1 MSIPDIPLLQEI
13 NASAPAGYPKLS
25 TFIISAE
32 GQEDIRI
39 AACYKQDYMLPVDGE
54 WLKFEGSQVQFQ
66 KPKRDN
72 KGTQSLRFG
81 FAGVSSRAMGYL
93 KKSIDDNKQI
103 SIRSIDFIVPNDG
116 SEPFILESSRPIP
129 VKQAAINGEICEF
142 QAETQDAINTAF
154 PRERYTPE
162 NARGIKYL

>member
-1 MSIPDIPLLQEI
+1 MSIPDIPVLQKI

-25 TFIISAE
+25 TFIIKTE

-39 AACYKQDYMLPVDGE
+39 AASYKDDYMLPLDGE
-54 WLKFEGSQVQFQ
+54 WVLFEGSQVQFQ

-81 FAGVSSRAMGYL
+81 FAGVSSRAMAYL
-93 KKSIDDNKQI
+93 RKAIDEKKQI
-103 SIRSIDFIVPNDG
+103 TIRSVDYVIPHDG
-116 SEPFILESSRPIP
+116 SKPFMLESSREIA
-129 VKQAAINGEICEF
+129 VKQAAIRGEICEF
-142 QAETQDAINTAF
+142 QAETHDAINTAF

>member
-25 TFIISAE
+25 VFIISAE

-39 AACYKQDYMLPVDGE
+39 AAKAYKSYMLPLNGQ

-66 KPKRDN
+66 EPKRDN

-81 FAGVSSRAMGYL
+81 FAGVSDRAMRYL
-93 KKSIDDNKQI
+93 RKAIEDKTQI
-103 SIRSIDFIVPNDG
+103 AVQSLTYITPHDG
-116 SEPFILESSRPIP
+116 SEPFLLESTRPIP
-129 VKQAAINGEICEF
+129 VKQAAIVGDICEF
-142 QAETQDAINTAF
+142 QAESQDAINTAF